1 MATFQ
6 LVQADSLEN
15 TIVKEREAS
24 LQQADAGSRT
34 MNVHNTNVSFF
45 MQT

>member
-24 LQQADAGSRT
+24 LQKADAGSRT
-34 MNVHNTNVSFF
+34 VNVHDTSVSFF